1 MIKAVIADNETSGIE
16 AIETLLTDL
25 WPELVICGRAASGP
39 EALYIIKKHKPQL
52 AFLEVME

>member
-25 WPELVICGRAASGP
+25 WPELVICGRAAS
-39 EALYIIKKHKPQL
+39 
-52 AFLEVME
+52 